1 MGEFTTFRV
10 LPRGRSWGV
19 KEDGTPHPQSFHAS
33 RTDAVRR
40 AKAVAHLLRPS
51 RVVIHTPRGE
61 VEAVFSYHY
70 WIGPAN
76 SNGSDLDADIQWIGR
91 RDERH
96 ASPEPRRRRVA
107 GREQR
112 SARTA

>member
-33 RTDAVRR
+33 RADAILR

-51 RVVIHTPRGE
+51 RVVIHDAGGG
-61 VEAVFSYHY
+61 VESVFSYHY
-70 WIGPAN
+70 WIGPADRY
-76 SNGSDLDADIQWIGR
+76 GMPPGRAIQWIGE
-91 RDERH
+91 RDEGV
-96 ASPEPRRRRVA
+96 ASGESSRRRA
-107 GREQR
+107 GARR
-112 SARTA
+112 SARSA